1 MDNRFSTDEDGICVL
16 MDIGAVILAGGTNSR
31 FGVNKAFLEID
42 GRPIIERTLD
52 ILTVLFHERLIVTNS
67 PSEYAESGS
76 TCSII
81 TDMVKGAGPL
91 GGIYSALAAA
101 ESDACFIVAC
111 DMPFL
116 AVSLIR
122 DQCGFFNQ
130 HQYDAC
136 IPAIGSYI
144 EPLHGIYRKV
154 LSADMRLF
162 LTTHPNASIREFLS
176 KIHVGY
182 YRPGESSKIRMA
194 FTNINTQEDLD
205 RLMETKG
212 QGHLY

>member
-1 MDNRFSTDEDGICVL
+1 MDDRFYPDEDDIRVL
-16 MDIGAVILAGGTNSR
+16 MNIGSAILAGGNNSR
-31 FGVNKAFLEID
+31 LGFNKAFLEIN

-52 ILTVLFHERLIVTNS
+52 ILSRLFYERLIVTNS
-67 PSEYAESGS
+67 PFEYAEYGS
-76 TCSII
+76 ACSII
-81 TDMVKGAGPL
+81 TDTVKGAGPL

-116 AVSLIR
+116 SVSLIR
-122 DQCGFFNQ
+122 DQCHFFNQ

-144 EPLHGIYRKV
+144 EPLHGIYQKV
-154 LSADMRLF
+154 ISTDMRLF
-162 LTTHPNASIREFLS
+162 LTTHTNASIRDFLS

-182 YRPGESSKIRMA
+182 YRPGESSHIKMA
-194 FTNINTQEDLD
+194 FFNINTREDLD
-205 RLMETKG
+205 RLMEEKG
-212 QGHLY
+212 